1 LQPPI
6 ISTLENITFD
16 IYVDEF
22 VSIVG
27 PSGCGKTTLLKII
40 AGLIP
45 KSNGEMI
52 VSKDQFDPTR
62 EMGFVF
68 QKALLLYWRNIL
80 DNVLLPIEILKM
92 DKNVLRKKALD
103 ILNLVGLKG
112 FENRYPKEL
121 SGGMQQRVS
130 IARALIHDPKLL
142 LMDEPFGALD
152 ALTREKMN
160 LELLRIWREA
170 KKTVLFVTHGI
181 SEAIFLSDR
190 IIVLSAR
197 PSHIIKSIDIK
208 LPRPRTLKVR
218 MSPEFGHYNY
228 EIYNML
234 ENNL

>member
-1 LQPPI
+1 
-6 ISTLENITFD
+6 
-16 IYVDEF
+16 
-22 VSIVG
+22 
-27 PSGCGKTTLLKII
+27 
-40 AGLIP
+40 
-45 KSNGEMI
+45 MI